1 MFGIADTDIFAFTN
15 AYVYKITNEIFS
27 YFPLKQ
33 LFDNKYILLPYPM
46 YKAWTSNSHIHE
58 EKPRLRLWKKG
69 VQWYLAKINNIALG
83 YIFVLYQ
90 REQVL
95 RKWKKTVKYNVSR
108 VLEQDI

>member
-58 EKPRLRLWKKG
+58 ENQDYVYG
-69 VQWYLAKINNIALG
+69 
-83 YIFVLYQ
+83 
-90 REQVL
+90 
-95 RKWKKTVKYNVSR
+95 RKEYRGTWQK
-108 VLEQDI
+108 